1 MSKEHLS
8 TYLNDHLAGAVMA
21 LEVIDQLAT
30 EAPDLKSIL
39 LETKSDIEAD
49 REQLIALMKKLDIA
63 ESRVRKAGAWFAEQI
78 AEAKFE
84 MDDHAGGLL
93 GRLERLEA
101 LALGIEGKRGLWRAL
116 EAASATEATLG
127 GLDYPQLIQRAK
139 DQRERMESLRIQT
152 ARAALT
158 LAA

>member
-1 MSKEHLS
+1 
-8 TYLNDHLAGAVMA
+8 
-21 LEVIDQLAT
+21 
-30 EAPDLKSIL
+30 
-39 LETKSDIEAD
+39 
-49 REQLIALMKKLDIA
+49 MKKLEIG

-84 MDDHAGGLL
+84 MDDQAGGLL

-101 LALGIEGKRGLWRAL
+101 LALGIEGKLSLWRAL
-116 EAASATEATLG
+116 DAASLCE
-127 GLDYPQLIQRAK
+127 LDYALLIQRAK
-139 DQRERMESLRIQT
+139 EQHERIESLRIQT

>member
-8 TYLNDHLAGAVMA
+8 TYLNDHLAGAVIA
-21 LEVIDQLAT
+21 LEVIDQLAI
-30 EAPDLKSIL
+30 EAPDLKAIL
-39 LETKSDIEAD
+39 LETKSEIDAD
-49 REQLIALMKKLDIA
+49 REQLIGLMKKLDIA

-84 MDDHAGGLL
+84 MDDQAGGLL

-101 LALGIEGKRGLWRAL
+101 LALGIEGKLSLWRAL
-116 EAASATEATLG
+116 EAASATNAALGELDYATLS
-127 GLDYPQLIQRAK
+127 QRAK
-139 DQRERMESLRIQT
+139 DQRERIESLRIQT

-158 LAA
+158 MAA

>member
-49 REQLIALMKKLDIA
+49 REQLISVDEKIGHRG
-63 ESRVRKAGAWFAEQI
+63 ESRAQGRCVVR
-78 AEAKFE
+78 
-84 MDDHAGGLL
+84 
-93 GRLERLEA
+93 
-101 LALGIEGKRGLWRAL
+101 
-116 EAASATEATLG
+116 
-127 GLDYPQLIQRAK
+127 
-139 DQRERMESLRIQT
+139 
-152 ARAALT
+152 
-158 LAA
+158 